1 MTPHDITTQ
10 SNITYD
16 RSQQPVLQHNVLYI
30 SVDHKTLD
38 MMYEILPGEKKQDN
52 ND

>member
-1 MTPHDITTQ
+1 MTPHDVTAQ

-16 RSQQPVLQHNVLYI
+16 RSQQPVLQHNVSYT
-30 SVDHKTLD
+30 SVDDKTVNV
-38 MMYEILPGEKKQDN
+38 MYEILPGEQQQDN